1 MIALSGVKFATT
13 MKSCVTTVLGK
24 QTKIPFFFQQGDWAS
39 QKKTEKKN
47 VKSSLF
53 IVAGHNNK

>member
-24 QTKIPFFFQQGDWAS
+24 QTKIPFFFQQGDWAN
-39 QKKTEKKN
+39 QKTEKNN